1 MKPANP
7 TRRERCKIAMA
18 ICVLLLPLILL
29 GPVTGASDQI
39 LAADT
44 PAEGANHPV
53 RLARAVMCESI
64 DGYEPKYIA
73 VAFSINA
80 GRISCYTLFE
90 DVIESTMVDH
100 KWYRKDELVTSKR
113 LTIKPPKWATY
124 SSIQLREEDKGPWRV
139 EIWNA
144 QSRLI
149 KTLRFSVI
157 D

>member
-1 MKPANP
+1 MRGLP
-7 TRRERCKIAMA
+7 
-18 ICVLLLPLILL
+18 LLLAMVGLIIGGL
-29 GPVTGASDQI
+29 GPVH
-39 LAADT
+39 AAET
-44 PAEGANHPV
+44 PPDPSQPTI
-53 RLARAVMCESI
+53 RLVRAVMCESI

-80 GRISCYTLFE
+80 GRISCYTVFD
-90 DVIESTMVDH
+90 DVADTTMVDH
-100 KWYRKDELVTSKR
+100 KWYRQDELVTTKR

>member
-1 MKPANP
+1 MTSNAPA
-7 TRRERCKIAMA
+7 RSARWIRAARMA
-18 ICVLLLPLILL
+18 GLLLLFCGMAMGAR
-29 GPVTGASDQI
+29 GPAHATEAPPEPGNAT
-39 LAADT
+39 L
-44 PAEGANHPV
+44 
-53 RLARAVMCESI
+53 RLVRAVMCESI

-80 GRISCYTLFE
+80 GRISCYTLFD
-90 DVIESTMVDH
+90 DVADTTVVDH
-100 KWYRKDELVTSKR
+100 KWYRQDELVTTKR

>member
-1 MKPANP
+1 MTSNAPA
-7 TRRERCKIAMA
+7 RSVRWIRAARMA
-18 ICVLLLPLILL
+18 GLLLLFAGMAMGAR
-29 GPVTGASDQI
+29 GPAH
-39 LAADT
+39 AAEAPPEPGNAT
-44 PAEGANHPV
+44 L
-53 RLARAVMCESI
+53 RLVRAVMCESI

-80 GRISCYTLFE
+80 GRISCYTLFD
-90 DVIESTMVDH
+90 DVADTTVVDH
-100 KWYRKDELVTSKR
+100 KWYRQDELVTTKR